1 MEWLNISSV
10 EELKKLGKMRQVMQR
25 IKDDIEKLFHNKKSV
40 DKNIVTMIS
49 IKSNSWA
56 GLYQKILAFREVI
69 TYLNDNIVKPNNEE
83 RKIQIDN
90 YDPGYFTSKEA
101 EYIYY
106 LLELDGKDR
115 AEKLR
120 ITMKC
125 YSNKREAK
133 NGEILLLRLFI
144 LIFAKIKGTRTILN

>member
-56 GLYQKILAFREVI
+56 GLYQKILAFR
-69 TYLNDNIVKPNNEE
+69 K
-83 RKIQIDN
+83 
-90 YDPGYFTSKEA
+90 S
-101 EYIYY
+101 
-106 LLELDGKDR
+106 LLFK
-115 AEKLR
+115 
-120 ITMKC
+120 
-125 YSNKREAK
+125 
-133 NGEILLLRLFI
+133 
-144 LIFAKIKGTRTILN
+144 